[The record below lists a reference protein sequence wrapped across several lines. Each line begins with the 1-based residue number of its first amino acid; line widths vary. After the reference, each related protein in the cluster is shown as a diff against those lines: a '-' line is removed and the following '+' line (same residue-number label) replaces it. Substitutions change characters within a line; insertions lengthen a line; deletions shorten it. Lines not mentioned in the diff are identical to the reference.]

1 MKLPRQL
8 ESLARMLAYMLGHHP
23 DEFGLVLAEDGSIP
37 LKELHQA
44 LSREPG
50 WGFVRRHHLDQVVS
64 LMQPPAFAVEEER
77 IRALQSGP
85 RPRRRPGQPPP
96 PLLYLAIAPKM
107 HERVWQEGLK
117 AAAGRELLLAR
128 TPDTALKLGKRRAP
142 TPVLVTI
149 QAQAAAQAGLS
160 FTGYG
165 EELFLA
171 AGLPREFLQLP
182 SPPAPEKRPPL
193 PQAAPPP
200 PLPKT
205 PGSFLVEFPPGLD
218 QPGRRSDKKD
228 KKGKKG
234 KKGAPPWKA
243 GARALRKNR
252 RRQP

>member
-23 DEFGLVLAEDGSIP
+23 DEFGLVLSEDGFVP
-37 LKELHQA
+37 FKELQQA
-44 LSREPG
+44 LVREPG
-50 WGFVRRHHLDQVVS
+50 WGFVRRHHLDQVIS
-64 LMQPPAFAVEEER
+64 LMQPTAFAVERER
-77 IRALQSGP
+77 IRCLKPGP
-85 RPRRRPGQPPP
+85 LPRRRPGLPPP
-96 PLLYLAIAPKM
+96 PLLYLAISPKV

-117 AAAGRELLLAR
+117 AAGGRELLLAR

-142 TPVLVTI
+142 TPVLVII

-182 SPPAPEKRPPL
+182 LPPAAEKRPPL
-193 PQAAPPP
+193 PATAPPP
-200 PLPKT
+200 LT
-205 PGSFLVEFPPGLD
+205 PGSFQVQFPPTLD
-218 QPGRRSDKKD
+218 KPARRPD

-234 KKGAPPWKA
+234 EAAWKA
-243 GARALRKNR
+243 GARALRKDR
-252 RRQP
+252 RREP

>member
-23 DEFGLVLAEDGSIP
+23 DEFGLVLSEDGFIP
-37 LKELHQA
+37 FKELHQA

-64 LMQPPAFAVEEER
+64 LMQPPAFAVEGER
-77 IRALQSGP
+77 IRCLQPGP
-85 RPRRRPGQPPP
+85 LPRRRPGLPPP
-96 PLLYLAIAPKM
+96 PLLYLAISPKV

-171 AGLPREFLQLP
+171 AR
-182 SPPAPEKRPPL
+182 PAPGISATPLAPGAGEKA
-193 PQAAPPP
+193 AAPPSRAPRLYHP
-200 PLPKT
+200 PREAFGSNFPRPSINR
-205 PGSFLVEFPPGLD
+205 PGALT
-218 QPGRRSDKKD
+218 KK
-228 KKGKKG
+228 KQKRQKR
-234 KKGAPPWKA
+234 GAPLEGGRPRPA
-243 GARALRKNR
+243 
-252 RRQP
+252 

>member
-23 DEFGLVLAEDGSIP
+23 DEFGLVLSEDGSIP

-50 WGFVRRHHLDQVVS
+50 WGFVRRHHLDQMIS
-64 LMQPPAFAVEEER
+64 LMQPPAFALEEER
-77 IRALQSGP
+77 IRSLKP
-85 RPRRRPGQPPP
+85 RPRARRRPGLPPP
-96 PLLYLAIAPKM
+96 PLLYLAISPKV

-171 AGLPREFLQLP
+171 EGLPREFLQLP
-182 SPPAPEKRPPL
+182 SPPSPEKKPPL
-193 PQAAPPP
+193 PQAAPP
-200 PLPKT
+200 LST
-205 PGSFLVEFPPGLD
+205 PGSFRVEFPPALD
-218 QPGRRSDKKD
+218 KPARRPD

-234 KKGAPPWKA
+234 EPTWKA

>member
-23 DEFGLVLAEDGSIP
+23 DEFGLVLSEDGFIP
-37 LKELHQA
+37 VKELHQA

-50 WGFVRRHHLDQVVS
+50 WGFVRRHHLDQVIS
-64 LMQPPAFAVEEER
+64 LMQPAAFEVEGER
-77 IRALQSGP
+77 IRCLQPGP
-85 RPRRRPGQPPP
+85 RPRRRPGLPPP
-96 PLLYLAIAPKM
+96 PLLYLAIPPKV

-205 PGSFLVEFPPGLD
+205 PGSFLVEFPPPLD
-218 QPGRRSDKKD
+218 QPARRIDKKD
-228 KKGKKG
+228 KKG

>member
-37 LKELHQA
+37 LKELQQA
-44 LSREPG
+44 LGREPG
-50 WGFVRRHHLDQVVS
+50 WGFVRRHHLDQVIS
-64 LMQPPAFAVEEER
+64 LMQPPAFALEGER
-77 IRALQSGP
+77 IRALQPGP
-85 RPRRRPGQPPP
+85 RPRRRPELLPP
-96 PLLYLAIAPKM
+96 PLLYLAISPKV

-182 SPPAPEKRPPL
+182 TPPAPEKRPPL
-193 PQAAPPP
+193 PPAAPP
-200 PLPKT
+200 LPVT
-205 PGSFLVEFPPGLD
+205 PGSFLVKFPPALD
-218 QPGRRSDKKD
+218 KPAHGPDKKS
-228 KKGKKG
+228 KKGKK
-234 KKGAPPWKA
+234 AEPTWKA
-243 GARALRKNR
+243 GARALRKDR

>member
-37 LKELHQA
+37 IKELHQA
-44 LSREPG
+44 LGREPG

-64 LMQPPAFAVEEER
+64 LMQPPAFAVAEER
-77 IRALQSGP
+77 IRALQPGP
-85 RPRRRPGQPPP
+85 RPRRHPGLPPP
-96 PLLYLAIAPKM
+96 PLLYLAIPPKV
-107 HERVWQEGLK
+107 HAHVWQEGLK
-117 AAAGRELLLAR
+117 AAPGRELLLAR

-149 QAQAAAQAGLS
+149 QAQAAAQAGQS
-160 FTGYG
+160 FTAYG

-182 SPPAPEKRPPL
+182 LPPAPEKKPPL
-193 PQAAPPP
+193 PPAAPPL
-200 PLPKT
+200 PLT
-205 PGSFLVEFPPGLD
+205 PGSFRVEFPPALD
-218 QPGRRSDKKD
+218 KAAQGSDQKDKKSR
-228 KKGKKG
+228 KGKKG
-234 KKGAPPWKA
+234 EPSWKA
-243 GARALRKNR
+243 GARALRKDR

>member
-37 LKELHQA
+37 LKELQQA

-50 WGFVRRHHLDQVVS
+50 WGFLRRHHLEQVVS
-64 LMQPPAFAVEEER
+64 LMQPPAFALEGER
-77 IRALQSGP
+77 IRALQPGP
-85 RPRRRPGQPPP
+85 RPRRHPGQPPP
-96 PLLYLAIAPKM
+96 PLLYLAIPPKV

-128 TPDTALKLGKRRAP
+128 TPDAALKLGKRRAP

-171 AGLPREFLQLP
+171 PGLPREFLQLP
-182 SPPAPEKRPPL
+182 TPPAPEKRPPL
-193 PQAAPPP
+193 PSAAPPL
-200 PLPKT
+200 PLT
-205 PGSFLVEFPPGLD
+205 PGSFRVEFPPALD
-218 QPGRRSDKKD
+218 KPAQGPDKKR

-234 KKGAPPWKA
+234 EPTWKA
-243 GARALRKNR
+243 GARALRKDR

>member
-23 DEFGLVLAEDGSIP
+23 DEFGLVLSEDGFIP
-37 LKELHQA
+37 FKELHQA

-50 WGFVRRHHLDQVVS
+50 WGFVRRHHLDQVIS
-64 LMQPPAFAVEEER
+64 LMQPAAFAVEGER
-77 IRALQSGP
+77 ICCLQPGP
-85 RPRRRPGQPPP
+85 LPRRRPGLPPP
-96 PLLYLAIAPKM
+96 PLLYLAISPKV

-160 FTGYG
+160 FIGYG

-200 PLPKT
+200 PLQKT
-205 PGSFLVEFPPGLD
+205 PGSFLVEFPPALD
-218 QPGRRSDKKD
+218 QPAWRIDKKD
-228 KKGKKG
+228 KKG

>member
-23 DEFGLVLAEDGSIP
+23 DEFGLVLTEDGFIP
-37 LKELHQA
+37 FKELHQA
-44 LSREPG
+44 LGREPG
-50 WGFVRRHHLDQVVS
+50 WGFVRRHHLDQVIS
-64 LMQPPAFAVEEER
+64 LMQPPAFAVEGQR
-77 IRALQSGP
+77 IRCLQPGLL
-85 RPRRRPGQPPP
+85 PRRRPGLAPP
-96 PLLYLAIAPKM
+96 PLLYLAISPKV

-117 AAAGRELLLAR
+117 ATAGRELLLAR

-200 PLPKT
+200 PLQKT
-205 PGSFLVEFPPGLD
+205 PGSFLVEFPPALD
-218 QPGRRSDKKD
+218 QPGRRIDKKD

-234 KKGAPPWKA
+234 APTWKA

>member
-37 LKELHQA
+37 FKELHQA
-44 LSREPG
+44 LNREPG
-50 WGFVRRHHLDQVVS
+50 WGFVRRHHLDQVIS
-64 LMQPPAFAVEEER
+64 MKQPAAFAVEGER
-77 IRALQSGP
+77 IRCLQPGA
-85 RPRRRPGQPPP
+85 RPRRRPGLPPP
-96 PLLYLAIAPKM
+96 PLLYLAISPKV

-171 AGLPREFLQLP
+171 AGLPREYLQLP
-182 SPPAPEKRPPL
+182 TPPVPEKK
-193 PQAAPPP
+193 P
-200 PLPKT
+200 PLPKGAPPLPVT
-205 PGSFLVEFPPGLD
+205 PGSFRVEFPPALN
-218 QPGRRSDKKD
+218 QPARHPD
-228 KKGKKG
+228 KKGKKRE
-234 KKGAPPWKA
+234 PTWKA